1 MRNGVALLLS
11 GFNSKRTCIEMSK
24 YTHSRDQNENL
35 NDGARVPGSL
45 HLRLTFPIRSY
56 KMILDHVD

>member
-1 MRNGVALLLS
+1 
-11 GFNSKRTCIEMSK
+11 MSK
-24 YTHSRDQNENL
+24 YTYSRDQNENL